1 MSLFAEWYIKNYFSF
16 FGLPNLLQMD
26 GLVFHTEETLVVQKI
41 LLEANNGE
49 KKQSCVVLR

>member
-41 LLEANNGE
+41 LREANNGE
-49 KKQSCVVLR
+49 KKQSYVVLR